1 VTPVG
6 ASTATAPLAPI
17 EKPDVAPTP
26 INDAANNKQPPTQ
39 AAPANGKR
47 VKTSCDKNDESCSD
61 HKKKKG
67 LAKLNP
73 F

>member
-1 VTPVG
+1 V
-6 ASTATAPLAPI
+6 

-26 INDAANNKQPPTQ
+26 INEAAGTKQPAAQ
-39 AAPANGKR
+39 APPANGKR
-47 VKTSCDKNDESCSD
+47 VKTTCDKNDESCSD

-67 LAKLNP
+67 LGKLNP